1 MLAIQH
7 ESDIRIKVNVR
18 YAAAAIARL
27 CSKGGGRR
35 ALRSRSGWRGEV
47 RRRAGVEVGEGR
59 VGLDHGGR
67 LSGGISNS
75 PFLGSS
81 RHGDLE
87 VDALGFPKGM
97 FLALAVLEIA
107 DLLDSEAL
115 VLLEGIGCLEVLFF
129 AGTDRFV

>member
-7 ESDIRIKVNVR
+7 ESDIRIKVYVR
-18 YAAAAIARL
+18 YAAAAVARL

-35 ALRSRSGWRGEV
+35 ALRSRSGWKGEV
-47 RRRAGVEVGEGR
+47 RQRGGVEVGEGR

-67 LSGGISNS
+67 LSGGIPNS

-87 VDALGFPKGM
+87 VDALGFPKGVL
-97 FLALAVLEIA
+97 LALAILQVL
-107 DLLDSEAL
+107 DLLDSQAL
-115 VLLEGIGCLEVLFF
+115 VLLEGIGCFEVFPLT
-129 AGTDRFV
+129 GHNRFM